1 MAHSAVPDDVRRFV
15 LTSIASVPHL
25 EALLLLQRERQS
37 WSSAEVATRLYLPES
52 VVAGV
57 LADLCASN
65 LIECEASPSAIY
77 RFRPAS
83 DDLARMTALLADLYA
98 VRLIEITH
106 LVHSKDDRRA
116 QQFVDAF
123 KLRKDS

>member
-1 MAHSAVPDDVRRFV
+1 MPGSAVPDDVRRFV

-25 EALLLLQRERQS
+25 EALLLLQRERQP

-52 VVAGV
+52 VAADV
-57 LADLCASN
+57 LADLCASS
-65 LIECEASPSAIY
+65 LVEREAMASESY

-106 LVHSKDDRRA
+106 LIHSKDDRRA
-116 QQFVDAF
+116 QQFADAF